1 MRPGRQRRMNSLDD
15 ELGEGEVD
23 EGVVEVL
30 VVEVGE
36 EEVVEGDSRI
46 TTSSSL
52 QQTLIIYFQ
61 LKILC

>member
-1 MRPGRQRRMNSLDD
+1 MNSLDD
-15 ELGEGEVD
+15 KLGEGEVD

-36 EEVVEGDSRI
+36 EEVVEGDSRV

-52 QQTLIIYFQ
+52 QQTFIIYFQ
-61 LKILC
+61 LKLLC

>member
-1 MRPGRQRRMNSLDD
+1 MRPVRPRRMNSLDD
-15 ELGEGEVD
+15 KLGEGEVD

-46 TTSSSL
+46 TTSSL

-61 LKILC
+61 LKLLC

>member
-1 MRPGRQRRMNSLDD
+1 MNSLDD
-15 ELGEGEVD
+15 KLGEGEVD

-46 TTSSSL
+46 TTSSL
-52 QQTLIIYFQ
+52 HQPIIKFTIFNN
-61 LKILC
+61 KTF

>member
-15 ELGEGEVD
+15 KLGEGEVD

-46 TTSSSL
+46 TTSSL

-61 LKILC
+61 LKLLC

>member
-1 MRPGRQRRMNSLDD
+1 MNSLDD
-15 ELGEGEVD
+15 KLGEGEVD

-46 TTSSSL
+46 TTSSL

-61 LKILC
+61 LKLLC

>member
-15 ELGEGEVD
+15 KLGEGEVD

-46 TTSSSL
+46 TTSSL
-52 QQTLIIYFQ
+52 QQILIIYFQ
-61 LKILC
+61 LKLLC

>member
-1 MRPGRQRRMNSLDD
+1 MNSLDD
-15 ELGEGEVD
+15 KLGEGEVD

-36 EEVVEGDSRI
+36 EEVVEGDSR
-46 TTSSSL
+46 TTTSSL

-61 LKILC
+61 LKLLC